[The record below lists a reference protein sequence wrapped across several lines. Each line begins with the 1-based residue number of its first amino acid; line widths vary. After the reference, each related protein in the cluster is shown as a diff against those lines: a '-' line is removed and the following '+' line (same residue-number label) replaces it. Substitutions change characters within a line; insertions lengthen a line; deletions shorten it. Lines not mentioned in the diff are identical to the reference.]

1 MQDINVNSSIL
12 EKVDKET
19 GGKYYYAEAAEDLT
33 GTILGDR
40 WADFA
45 KGFRDIDCKRY
56 DSVCLILHWGQTP

>member
-40 WADFA
+40 WADFLLKDFEISIA
-45 KGFRDIDCKRY
+45 KDTIAY
-56 DSVCLILHWGQTP
+56 V